1 MLTPIFFSRN
11 KSGVSMKLRKLL
23 LLGALFGVAGCGSER
38 VADDGRPLVVATTT
52 MVRDLTEQLGGDSVQ
67 VVGLMGPGVDPHNY
81 VPRMSDTRLLEEADL
96 VLYSGLHLE
105 GRFQSTLEAMA
116 ERGRNVLAVSAG
128 VPDERLLAPQ
138 EDFEGTK
145 DPHFWGDPQLWSLA
159 VEPVVEALRK
169 IAPDDAEGIA
179 QRGEAYR
186 AELAE
191 LDRWAREKLARVPE
205 DRRVLVTSHDA
216 FFYFGRAYGFGVRG
230 LQGVSTAAEAGLRD
244 RAGLVEF
251 LRAQGVPTVFAET
264 SINEKGIAAVAR
276 EAGVKLS
283 PEPLFSDALGEP
295 GDVATMDGESYDRGT
310 YTGMLKHNVNAIV
323 KGLE

>member
-1 MLTPIFFSRN
+1 M
-11 KSGVSMKLRKLL
+11 V
-23 LLGALFGVAGCGSER
+23 LGALVGVAGCGSDR
-38 VADDGRPLVVATTT
+38 AADDGRPLVVATTT
-52 MVRDLTEQLGGDSVQ
+52 MVRDLAEQLGGSSVR

-81 VPRMSDTRLLEEADL
+81 VPRMSDSRLLEEADL

-105 GRFQSTLEAMA
+105 GRFQSALEAMA
-116 ERGRNVLAVSAG
+116 KRGRHVVAVSAG

-169 IAPDDAEGIA
+169 IAPNDSEAIAE
-179 QRGEAYR
+179 RGKAYR
-186 AELAE
+186 SELAE
-191 LDRWAREKLARVPE
+191 LDSWARKKLAQVPE
-205 DRRVLVTSHDA
+205 GRRVLVTSHDA
-216 FFYFGRAYGFGVRG
+216 FFYFGRAYGFEVRG

-244 RAGLVEF
+244 RSGLVDF

-283 PEPLFSDALGEP
+283 PESLFSDALGEP
-295 GDVATMDGESYDRGT
+295 GNVATVDGESFDRGT

-323 KGLE
+323 EGLK

>member
-1 MLTPIFFSRN
+1 M
-11 KSGVSMKLRKLL
+11 LRKLF
-23 LLGALFGVAGCGSER
+23 LLGALFGVMGCGSDR
-38 VADDGRPLVVATTT
+38 AADDGRPLVVATTT
-52 MVRDLTEQLGGDSVQ
+52 MVRDLAEQLGGDAVR

-81 VPRMSDTRLLEEADL
+81 VPRLSDTRLLEQADL

-116 ERGRNVLAVSAG
+116 KRGRHVVAVSAG

-159 VEPVVEALRK
+159 VEPVVGALRK
-169 IAPDDAEGIA
+169 IAPNDSEAIA
-179 QRGEAYR
+179 DRGDAYR

-191 LDRWAREKLARVPE
+191 LDRWAREKLAQVPDE
-205 DRRVLVTSHDA
+205 RRVLVTSHDA
-216 FFYFGRAYGFGVRG
+216 FFYFGRAYDFEVRG

-244 RAGLVEF
+244 RSGLVEF
-251 LRAQGVPTVFAET
+251 LRAQGVPTVFTET
-264 SINEKGIAAVAR
+264 TLNAKGIAAVAR

-283 PEPLFSDALGEP
+283 PESLYSDALGEP
-295 GDVATMDGESYDRGT
+295 GDVATVDGESYDRGT

-323 KGLE
+323 EGLK